1 MMVSQWYL
9 WVEPHQLFRQFTIYV
24 EETKSAITLYQHVIQ
39 TLEHVTI
46 AIMVMT
52 EGGFIKHVGN
62 TAMCVELMDCVFLEE
77 VCYDIQKS
85 GGNQNFLFFKL
96 L

>member
-1 MMVSQWYL
+1 MQAVK
-9 WVEPHQLFRQFTIYV
+9 
-24 EETKSAITLYQHVIQ
+24 ETQSAITLYQHVIQ

-52 EGGFIKHVGN
+52 EGGFIKHAGS

-85 GGNQNFLFFKL
+85 GRNQNFLFFKL

>member
-52 EGGFIKHVGN
+52 EDGFIKCAGI
-62 TAMCVELMDCVFLEE
+62 TAMCVELMDCVFVMISKNGEWVTVLPDTK
-77 VCYDIQKS
+77 YQYFD
-85 GGNQNFLFFKL
+85 
-96 L
+96 

>member
-1 MMVSQWYL
+1 MDASLVIYFKYL
-9 WVEPHQLFRQFTIYV
+9 FQAV
-24 EETKSAITLYQHVIQ
+24 EETKSALNLHQHVIQ

-52 EGGFIKHVGN
+52 EDGFIKCAGI

-77 VCYDIQKS
+77 V
-85 GGNQNFLFFKL
+85 
-96 L
+96 